1 MVHGMNKLK
10 PIVGAVAEY
19 VGSTVD
25 IVLELSDS
33 IRSEEVACVG
43 FKVVT
48 AAIALY
54 TWLRVPI
61 SLG

>member
-10 PIVGAVAEY
+10 PIVGALAEY

-25 IVLELSDS
+25 IALGLSDS

-43 FKVVT
+43 FKVAT

-54 TWLRVPI
+54 T
-61 SLG
+61 